1 MAHRSRATRLRKSP
15 RRIRR
20 EAPCCPSDGG
30 DRREQVTAI
39 RAIEV
44 LCRQERGQ
52 GLGVREEMFGDGLT
66 DEYGR
71 AGKARRSTRR
81 ILLTAPT

>member
-1 MAHRSRATRLRKSP
+1 
-15 RRIRR
+15 
-20 EAPCCPSDGG
+20 
-30 DRREQVTAI
+30 VTAI